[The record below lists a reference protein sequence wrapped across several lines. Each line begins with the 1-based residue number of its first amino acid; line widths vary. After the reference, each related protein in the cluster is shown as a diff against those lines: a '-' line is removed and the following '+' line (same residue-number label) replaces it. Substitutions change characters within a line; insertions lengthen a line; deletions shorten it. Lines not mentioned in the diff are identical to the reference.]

1 MRGLKIGLIFSCV
14 ILPLLYQK
22 IGYAIDNTPLWQGV
36 DFDFSQPGARSRG
49 IGSAFVGAADDAT
62 AAVTNPAGLV
72 QLPEMQATLEGHT
85 IAKESS
91 DIEWGGNT
99 SGSIRNEDKTE
110 VSFFCFSTPVKL
122 FKDFSI
128 NTAIFYNKLSSL
140 GSNIDLPKFQD
151 KLKYRG
157 FEDSD
162 INATFPEYS
171 SKIDLALDEFGT
183 SFGLGL
189 LDGKLMLGAGVSVL
203 YLNVESEYGQSSPQI
218 ADVLLDPSFEDM
230 KEKVDVNDDDYAFA
244 FRGGLLYSPVKK
256 LTIGASARI
265 MPEMDY
271 ETKYHIIKD
280 TNLDGELTATVL
292 DTEISQKLK
301 IPDVYSLGLSYRIT
315 DKFTFF
321 AEGKYI
327 AYSDMM
333 DDFDAIWRGPYA
345 YGGKDE
351 SGRYDIND
359 IIEPHIGAEYVFMLK
374 DTTPLA
380 VRCGSYYEPAH
391 GLEFEASLTDPNVES
406 VEAAKAL
413 ENLMDGG
420 EDLWHVTIGLGTVIK
435 KKYQI
440 DAAADLTE
448 SAARNTFI
456 LSTAYIF

>member
-1 MRGLKIGLIFSCV
+1 MRGFKIGLVASCIAMSV
-14 ILPLLYQK
+14 FFQK
-22 IGYAIDNTPLWQGV
+22 SGHAIDNTAIWQGV

-72 QLPEMQATLEGHT
+72 QLPEMQISLEGRT

-91 DIEWGGNT
+91 DVGWGGNT
-99 SGSIRNEDKTE
+99 NGSIRNEDRTD

-122 FKDFSI
+122 YNDLSI

-140 GSNIDLPKFQD
+140 GTNIDLSKFPD
-151 KLKYRG
+151 KVKIEG
-157 FEDSD
+157 FGV
-162 INATFPEYS
+162 NAIFPEYS

-189 LDGKLMLGAGVSVL
+189 LDGKLMLGAGISVL
-203 YLNVESEYGQSSPQI
+203 YLNVESEYGQSSPII
-218 ADVLLDPSFEDM
+218 APRHAQTPTFREM
-230 KEKVDVNDDDYAFA
+230 QEKVDVNDDDFDFA

-256 LTIGASARI
+256 LTVGASARF
-265 MPEMDY
+265 MPDMEY
-271 ETKYHIIKD
+271 ETNYHIISD
-280 TNLDGELTATVL
+280 TYFNTAGQLDATVL
-292 DTEISQKLK
+292 DDEILQKLK
-301 IPDVYSLGLSYRIT
+301 VPDVYSLGLSYRIT

-333 DDFDAIWRGPYA
+333 DDFDAIWRSPFA
-345 YGGKDE
+345 YGGKVR
-351 SGRYDIND
+351 GRYDIND

-380 VRCGSYYEPAH
+380 FRCGSYYEPAH
-391 GLEFEASLTDPNVES
+391 GLEFDASLTDPSVES
-406 VEAAKAL
+406 VEVAKAL

-435 KKYQI
+435 NKYQI

-448 SAARNTFI
+448 GAAKNTFI